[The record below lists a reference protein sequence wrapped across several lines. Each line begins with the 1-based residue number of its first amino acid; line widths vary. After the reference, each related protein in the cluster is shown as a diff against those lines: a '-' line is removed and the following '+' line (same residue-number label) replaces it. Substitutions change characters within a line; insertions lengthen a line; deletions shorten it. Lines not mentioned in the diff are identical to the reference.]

1 MGYILIAMLFVSSYL
16 FFETINLV
24 AENKENMTVKRI
36 MFAVTSAC
44 ITGTLFYFGT
54 LLWIR
59 LNE

>member
-54 LLWIR
+54 LL
-59 LNE
+59 